1 MRLRVLVLSGS
12 FHFRGTDHQCQDRS
26 SWTWGQRNQRHRNQ
40 NMRSN
45 QAGLPSSGPMIW
57 SKKSCRHL
65 RVVSCQGSAVICL
78 ITTDR
83 GDGRQGEERTRKNL
97 LEWAGV
103 GCVWCVRAFVHLC
116 IQGDFSL
123 CCKGRHSS
131 VFLSPRPQVL
141 RMPEMKSWLEYKSQ
155 VTPAS
160 CLIPPAISLG
170 CGRGKPC
177 STWST

>member
-26 SWTWGQRNQRHRNQ
+26 SWMWGQRNQRHRNQ

-78 ITTDR
+78 ITHGQR
-83 GDGRQGEERTRKNL
+83 GWETRGGEDQKE
-97 LEWAGV
+97 
-103 GCVWCVRAFVHLC
+103 
-116 IQGDFSL
+116 
-123 CCKGRHSS
+123 
-131 VFLSPRPQVL
+131 SPRV
-141 RMPEMKSWLEYKSQ
+141 S
-155 VTPAS
+155 
-160 CLIPPAISLG
+160 G
-170 CGRGKPC
+170 CGVCMVCARLCTYASRVTSRCAAKAGTAQCFWAQGPKSSGCLRQNPGLN
-177 STWST
+177 TRAKWLQLLV